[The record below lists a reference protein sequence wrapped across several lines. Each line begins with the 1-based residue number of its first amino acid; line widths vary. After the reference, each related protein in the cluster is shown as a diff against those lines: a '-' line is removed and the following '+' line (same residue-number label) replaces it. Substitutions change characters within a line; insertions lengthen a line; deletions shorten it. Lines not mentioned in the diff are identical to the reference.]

1 MKDMCKKFIIW
12 SIIIILMVA
21 YLPIGEIYAYT
32 NEIKENSQQNIQKNE
47 NITLNEIKNKEIEKN
62 DDETTEIQDKVS
74 EKNESSQENI
84 VKPEIK
90 PIN

>member
-47 NITLNEIKNKEIEKN
+47 NNNKAENSELQRNIEVANNEISLEKTNDILKQINEYIDKEKKNLE
-62 DDETTEIQDKVS
+62 
-74 EKNESSQENI
+74 
-84 VKPEIK
+84 
-90 PIN
+90 